1 MSNQVSDSGLG
12 EPPQAPVC
20 FSTMYELLKM
30 ELLQFY
36 MVLLHNDSN
45 KSCFCSF
52 LLIIR
57 TYDETIHAPSSE
69 NNAEKMD

>member
-12 EPPQAPVC
+12 EPPQAPVY

-36 MVLLHNDSN
+36 MVYFTMIQIKVFSV
-45 KSCFCSF
+45 
-52 LLIIR
+52 
-57 TYDETIHAPSSE
+57 PSS
-69 NNAEKMD
+69 